1 MAKIR
6 NFIKRHKGALIA
18 SCTSALLACMS
29 VVSFSAADGDTANT
43 NIVSQFSTSLQQMQ
57 GDIVNLILAAVP
69 IALTIFGLI
78 IAVNK
83 GIGVV
88 KGMLGKAS

>member
-18 SCTSALLACMS
+18 SCTSALLASMS
-29 VVSFSAADGDTANT
+29 VVSFSAEDSAST

-57 GDIVNLILAAVP
+57 GDIVSLILAAVP
-69 IALTIFGLI
+69 IALTIFGLV

>member
-1 MAKIR
+1 
-6 NFIKRHKGALIA
+6 
-18 SCTSALLACMS
+18 
-29 VVSFSAADGDTANT
+29 
-43 NIVSQFSTSLQQMQ
+43 MQ

>member
-18 SCTSALLACMS
+18 SCTSALLASMS
-29 VVSFSAADGDTANT
+29 VVSFSAADESANT

-69 IALTIFGLI
+69 IALTIFGLV

>member
-43 NIVSQFSTSLQQMQ
+43 NIVS
-57 GDIVNLILAAVP
+57 
-69 IALTIFGLI
+69 
-78 IAVNK
+78 
-83 GIGVV
+83 
-88 KGMLGKAS
+88 